1 MSHIIYKI
9 CIFHN
14 FHKKNQIKNENQE
27 KPKKKKTEKKQV
39 HMDLVLVGIY
49 N

>member
-27 KPKKKKTEKKQV
+27 KPKKKKNRKKTSAYGFSIGG
-39 HMDLVLVGIY
+39 DI
-49 N
+49 